1 MAKGVF
7 TTKLSPAYDDLPED
21 RYHFPRTYL
30 RQVEQT
36 LGDTIIYYE
45 PRRGS
50 AELSSRG
57 GRQSYFAIARPTHIT
72 DDPRDAELFYC
83 HVRDYLD
90 FDKPVHF
97 LDGEQ
102 HRESMLRRED
112 GKTSKGAFGRS
123 VRLVPEE
130 EFDAIL
136 KAGLTTEPPAT
147 RPTETVSEFPYLGV
161 EELDVPFER
170 PLVELTTVRPFRD
183 LAFRR
188 SVRTAY
194 NNRCS
199 MTGLRLINGGGRPEV
214 QAAHIRP
221 VADNGPDAVRNGVAL
236 SGTFHWLFDRGLL
249 SIGDD
254 MTILKATKHLPEE
267 VDRLINANGRLNLPD
282 DPVKWPHPAFLRHH
296 RETYFK
302 G

>member
-7 TTKLSPAYDDLPED
+7 TTKLSPSYDDLPEQ

-36 LGDTIIYYE
+36 VGDSIIYYE

-50 AELSSRG
+50 SALSSRG
-57 GRQSYFAIARPTHIT
+57 GRQSYFAVARPYEIAQDPNNT
-72 DDPRDAELFYC
+72 DLFYC
-83 HVRDYLD
+83 YVDNYLD
-90 FDKPVHF
+90 FSRPVHF
-97 LDGEQ
+97 LDDGE

-123 VRLVPEE
+123 VRIIPEE

-136 KAGLTTEPPAT
+136 SAGLGEAALQAPMA
-147 RPTETVSEFPYLGV
+147 ESAAAFAGV

-170 PLVELTTVRPFRD
+170 PLVELTTIRPFRD
-183 LAFRR
+183 LSFRR
-188 SVRTAY
+188 AVRIAY
-194 NNRCS
+194 DNRCAF
-199 MTGLRLINGGGRPEV
+199 TGLRLINGGGRPEV

-221 VADNGPDAVRNGVAL
+221 VADKGPDSVRNGLAL

-249 SIGDD
+249 SISDD
-254 MTILKATKHLPEE
+254 MTILKAEKHLP
-267 VDRLINANGRLNLPD
+267 DDLGRLINATGRLNLPD
-282 DPVKWPHPAFLRHH
+282 DPSKWPHPAFLKHH
-296 RETYFK
+296 RDTYFK

>member
-1 MAKGVF
+1 MAKGIF
-7 TTKLSPAYDDLPED
+7 TTKLSPAYDDLPEE

-36 LGDTIIYYE
+36 IGDTIVYYE

-50 AELSSRG
+50 AEIRSRG
-57 GRQSYFAIARPTHIT
+57 GRQSYFAIARPKSIT
-72 DDPRDAELFYC
+72 TDPRDPDLFYC
-83 HVRDYLD
+83 HVGGYLD
-90 FDKPVHF
+90 FDRPVHF
-97 LDGEQ
+97 LDGDQ
-102 HRESMLRRED
+102 HRESMLRRDD

-123 VRLVPEE
+123 VRIVPDE
-130 EFDAIL
+130 EFEAII
-136 KAGLTTEPPAT
+136 ADGLTGAPPEARVGDTAT
-147 RPTETVSEFPYLGV
+147 PFPFMGV
-161 EELDVPFER
+161 EELEVPFQR

-188 SVRTAY
+188 SVRVAY
-194 NNRCS
+194 NNRCA
-199 MTGLRLINGGGRPEV
+199 MTGLRLVNGGGRPEV

-221 VADNGPDAVRNGVAL
+221 VADNGPDAVRNGLAL

-249 SIGDD
+249 SVADD
-254 MTILKATKHLPEE
+254 MTILKASKHLPDE
-267 VDRLINANGRLNLPD
+267 VDRLINANGCLNLPTD
-282 DPVKWPHPAFLRHH
+282 RVQWPHPAFLKHH